1 MEKVKN
7 LIEKVASKAE
17 NGGKKVAKFGYALV
31 GAIVGAVVVVAFVAL
46 VLAVVF
52 AIAGGLL
59 TLVAF
64 VSVALAQ
71 FLGLTTGWAIAFF
84 LAMVWLLWRK

>member
-7 LIEKVASKAE
+7 LIEKVSGKAE
-17 NGGKKVAKFGYALV
+17 NGCKKVAKFGYELV

-46 VLAVVF
+46 VLAVAF

-64 VSVALAQ
+64 VSVFMAHI
-71 FLGLTTGWAIAFF
+71 LGLSTGWAIAFF
-84 LAMVWLLWRK
+84 LALVWIMWCK